1 MPTPSARRTTLAVL
15 AGAALLGA
23 AAFGALRV
31 RFDDDPLSMLPADDP
46 EVREF
51 RAAAG
56 PFGMLD
62 TLLIGVERDDL
73 FAKDSLDRLRKFAR
87 DAAMVPGVAEVVCFT
102 EVPLIK
108 AGTSTTEVADLV
120 PRPIPEDPAR
130 LDAVRREVLANGLV
144 VGNLVAADG
153 SAALIPVRLDPAA
166 RPERETAREVA
177 DLAQRLLEGGRI
189 YVDGAPGA
197 ALAVSTAQTSAAP
210 LLGLLVAAVL
220 LLVPFVSPQRTVP
233 HVLALAAAGVSAAA
247 ALCPAAALGRPLA
260 SSALVALVAAAGS
273 TFALASFVL
282 RADGTAAARARG
294 AGPVAQ
300 GVAAWTAIAA
310 LGALLAGAADA
321 AFLLLAGGLANLAL
335 AALVLPALAGAS
347 RPATAGAPAPGVPR
361 ARPALALVL
370 TLACAAAY
378 VGVPRLRAAVEPGE
392 AFRPGSGPHEAE
404 QFLLRHFDG
413 TATLVAAVHG
423 DIATPEALDAL
434 RALESAALA
443 EPAVLSVT
451 SLLGAVR
458 TQGKAY
464 GRASELPPGAEGVR
478 KFFWLAEGQPGLG
491 QLVRPSHDAAAV
503 LVKIDPRATVADA
516 VHVRDVLS
524 GTVPGATRYRLFADA
539 DEPTRARM
547 VAELVDRLGSRLA
560 RLDIASDRRTPA
572 LLRDL
577 LDRTAAP
584 AGPDEAALRSR
595 IGEHF
600 ADGTTWVLVK
610 DLETE
615 EPLPVGTAEAAALAA
630 RIAAAGKVDE
640 DAVRTALVA
649 VFPPAA
655 GDDIGLK
662 RETEGLVEALSRV
675 STEGESRTRLP
686 PFVQAWALAETGD
699 PDRAERA
706 EAEILAA
713 SSELRDGGIAL
724 PGDGVPLA
732 VRVGGMPL
740 AAPSVRAATIRGLTT
755 AFLAAAVLGLVLW
768 VLLFLVGDGGES
780 RLGTAACATGWTGTM
795 RCLGRAIPVTIV
807 PLVAASLAFGG
818 AGLLGL
824 PGDPGLPVTFAS
836 AVLLAGTLASLLL
849 LPAAGTTHGGA
860 ASWWD
865 ARRTAWI
872 AGPVLAAIGFA
883 LTLIPLPPART
894 LGLCLA
900 ASCLAALGLGWAHAG
915 RR

>member
-23 AAFGALRV
+23 AVFGALRV
-31 RFDDDPLSMLPADDP
+31 RFDDDPLSMLPTDDP

-73 FAKDSLDRLRKFAR
+73 FAKDSLDRLRKFTR

-102 EVPLIK
+102 EIPLIK

-120 PRPIPEDPAR
+120 PRPIPDDPAR
-130 LDAVRREVLANGLV
+130 LDAVRREVLSNDLV
-144 VGNLVAADG
+144 MGNLVAADG
-153 SAALIPVRLDPAA
+153 NAALIPVRLDPAKRA
-166 RPERETAREVA
+166 ERETAREVA
-177 DLAQRLLEGGRI
+177 DLAQRLLEGARI

-197 ALAVSTAQTSAAP
+197 ALAVSMAQTSAAP
-210 LLGLLVAAVL
+210 LLGLLLAAVL
-220 LLVPFVSPQRTVP
+220 LLVPFVTPQRTIP
-233 HVLALAAAGVSAAA
+233 HLLALAAAGVSAAA
-247 ALCPAAALGRPLA
+247 ALVPAAALGRPLA
-260 SSALVALVAAAGS
+260 SSALVARVAAAGS
-273 TFALASFVL
+273 TFALASYVL
-282 RADGTAAARARG
+282 RADGAAAARVRG
-294 AGPVAQ
+294 SGAVAQ
-300 GVAAWTAIAA
+300 GVAAWIAIAA
-310 LGALLAGAADA
+310 LAALLAGADDA

-335 AALVLPALAGAS
+335 AALILPALARPPADGAAA
-347 RPATAGAPAPGVPR
+347 ATSPVPQ

-378 VGVPRLRAAVEPGE
+378 LGVPRLRAAVEPGE

-413 TATLVAAVHG
+413 TATIVAAVHG

-434 RALESAALA
+434 RALEAAALA
-443 EPAVLSVT
+443 EPSVLSVT

-464 GRASELPPGAEGVR
+464 GRASELPQNAEGVR

-516 VHVRDVLS
+516 VQVRDVLA
-524 GTVPGATRYRLFADA
+524 GTVPGSTRYRAFGGT

-547 VAELVDRLGSRLA
+547 LAELVDRLGSRLA
-560 RLDIASDRRTPA
+560 RLGIASDKRTPA

-577 LDRTAAP
+577 LDRASAP
-584 AGPDEAALRSR
+584 AGPDEDALRAR

-615 EPLPVGTAEAAALAA
+615 EPIPVGATEVAAMAA

-640 DAVRTALVA
+640 DSVRAALVA

-655 GDDIGLK
+655 EDEVGLK
-662 RETEGLVEALSRV
+662 RETEGLAEALSRV

-686 PFVQAWALAETGD
+686 PFVQAWALMETGD
-699 PDRAERA
+699 PDRSERA
-706 EAEILAA
+706 QAELLAA
-713 SSELRDGGIAL
+713 SSELRDGGLAL
-724 PGDGVPLA
+724 PGDGVPLT

-740 AAPSVRAATIRGLTT
+740 AAPSVRAATIRGLTVG
-755 AFLAAAVLGLVLW
+755 FLAAAVLGLVLW

-780 RLGTAACATGWTGTM
+780 GLGTAACATGWTGMM

-807 PLVAASLAFGG
+807 PLVAVSLAFGG

-824 PGDPGLPVTFAS
+824 PGDPGLSVTFAS
-836 AVLLAGTLASLLL
+836 AVVLTGTLGSLLL
-849 LPAAGTTHGGA
+849 LPSTVGGA
-860 ASWWD
+860 APWWD

-872 AGPVLAAIGFA
+872 VGPVLAAIGFA

-900 ASCLAALGLGWAHAG
+900 VSCLAALALGWAHAG